1 MGVDEEG
8 NGELLLNTQNWR
20 GWGGREELIFSSFL
34 DPEFFLCL
42 CFVFWI
48 GDRKFWLNFSG
59 YRQRHMEE
67 KKILNIMK
75 MILLRYYIA
84 Q

>member
-8 NGELLLNTQNWR
+8 NGELIVEYAELE
-20 GWGGREELIFSSFL
+20 GVGREGGINLFIL
-34 DPEFFLCL
+34 PRP

-48 GDRKFWLNFSG
+48 GVRKFWLNFSG

-75 MILLRYYIA
+75 IILLRYYIA
-84 Q
+84 L